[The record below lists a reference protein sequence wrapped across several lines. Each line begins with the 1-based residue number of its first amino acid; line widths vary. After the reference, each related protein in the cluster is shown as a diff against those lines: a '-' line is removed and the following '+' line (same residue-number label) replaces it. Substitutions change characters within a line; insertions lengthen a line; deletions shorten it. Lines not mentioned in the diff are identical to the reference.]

1 MMILGN
7 AHTITCIVRSP
18 SRVIRRTAFTVKSAP
33 SLRRSQ
39 VSVRAAKGDENRGY
53 RYEEQ
58 QYTADQS
65 PSIPEPQIAEE
76 MQQPG
81 YPGPPPSYQQQQ
93 YYQAYPSY
101 PPYPIPQQ
109 EAKAGGSWF
118 GPFIWIAIG
127 AVLATVY
134 TKVTSF
140 LQNPQ
145 AAQARMM
152 SWAMEQAM
160 NQGGRG
166 GGAPGAP
173 PPFPSMSGG
182 GAPGFGFPPMPP
194 NFGGPPAGG
203 QTFDTT
209 AKAVDRQPAAA
220 DRASAGE
227 AATGSNG
234 EQPRGARF
242 EELKAQS
249 SGRRRTEKPKRAA
262 FKDVDE
268 DEASTSDSNGSTGG
282 FGDVRQA
289 EVVGEGA
296 QEGASSEGG
305 KKFTVDLLDQFFKDP
320 NMQQLLYKYLPEPM
334 RNPQTFEWM
343 LQNPE
348 YRKQLEAMMEQQ
360 GMNLDPNM
368 MSMMKDLDSSE
379 MNKQLET
386 LGLSPSEVINRIMAE
401 PELAAAFQ
409 KPKVMQAIMESQSN
423 PMAIMNY
430 QDDPDVML
438 VFEKMAK
445 LFPQTAGGM
454 PGGMPPQQ

>member
-1 MMILGN
+1 MPHTAASEDSLYTETCTILEEVTG
-7 AHTITCIVRSP
+7 
-18 SRVIRRTAFTVKSAP
+18 K
-33 SLRRSQ
+33 
-39 VSVRAAKGDENRGY
+39 DDRGY
-53 RYEEQ
+53 RFEEQ

-65 PSIPEPQIAEE
+65 TSMPEVQTGDE
-76 MQQPG
+76 QPG
-81 YPGPPPSYQQQQ
+81 YPGPPPMYPQQQ
-93 YYQAYPSY
+93 YYQGYPSY
-101 PPYPIPQQ
+101 PPYPAPQQ
-109 EAKAGGSWF
+109 EARSGGSWF

-127 AVLATVY
+127 AVLATIY

-140 LQNPQ
+140 MQNPQ

-160 NQGGRG
+160 NQGGKG

-173 PPFPSMSGG
+173 PPFPNMNGG

-194 NFGGPPAGG
+194 GFGSSGPASG

-220 DRASAGE
+220 ADRAAAGE
-227 AATGSNG
+227 AATGSSA
-234 EQPRGARF
+234 EPPRGARF

-249 SGRRRTEKPKRAA
+249 SGRRRADKPKRAA

-268 DEASTSDSNGSTGG
+268 DEEEASTSESNGANAVA
-282 FGDVRQA
+282 GDVRQA
-289 EVVGEGA
+289 EVVGEGSQA
-296 QEGASSEGG
+296 GASSEGG
-305 KKFTVDLLDQFFKDP
+305 GSKFTVDLLDQFFKDP

-368 MSMMKDLDSSE
+368 MSMMKDMDSSE

-386 LGLSPSEVINRIMAE
+386 LGLSPSEVINKIMAE

-423 PMAIMNY
+423 PLAIMNY

-438 VFEKMAK
+438 SRH
-445 LFPQTAGGM
+445 P
-454 PGGMPPQQ
+454 